1 MRLVSVIKK
10 LICPVLSVLI
20 LTVMLTSCGSTRP
33 YVYMQGQFDTA
44 KLSQLKILEPVIQK
58 GDLLSIIIYSDDPEA
73 TRIFN
78 QPLIISQSPSAS
90 STSST
95 GASEGSQGSLSG
107 ASPTTAGYLVDE
119 NGYIEFQKLNR
130 LHVEGLTR
138 AQLKDTLVLKL
149 SEYLKNVFC
158 TIRFLNYRFTMLGEV
173 NRPSIY
179 SIPNDHVNIWE
190 ALAMSGDLTF
200 YARRDNL
207 LIIREKEGKREFAR
221 IDLTKPEVMASP
233 YFYLQQN
240 DIVYVEQNKKKAV
253 ANDAVT
259 ARNISIAATVVS
271 TIAIIYSIFKK

>member
-1 MRLVSVIKK
+1 MRLLFLIRN
-10 LICPVLSVLI
+10 LICPVISLLI

-33 YVYMQGQFDTA
+33 YVYMQGQFDTT
-44 KLSQLKILEPVIQK
+44 KLSQLKIIEPVIQK
-58 GDLLSIIIYSDDPEA
+58 GDLLSIILYSDDPEA

-78 QPLIISQSPSAS
+78 QPLIVSQSPSA
-90 STSST
+90 TSGGT
-95 GASEGSQGSLSG
+95 GTSEGTQSSVSG
-107 ASPTTAGYLVDE
+107 TSPTTAGYLVDE
-119 NGYIEFQKLNR
+119 NGYIEFYKLNR

-149 SEYLKNVFC
+149 SNYLQNVFC

-179 SIPNDHVNIWE
+179 SIPSDHVNIWE

-200 YARRDNL
+200 YARRDNV

>member
-1 MRLVSVIKK
+1 MRLLSLVRK
-10 LICPVLSVLI
+10 LICPVISLLI

-44 KLSQLKILEPVIQK
+44 KLSQLKVIEPIIQK

-78 QPLIISQSPSAS
+78 QPLIISQSPSAAS
-90 STSST
+90 GGT
-95 GASEGSQGSLSG
+95 GTSEGTQNSLSG

-149 SEYLKNVFC
+149 SDYLKNVFC

-200 YARRDNL
+200 FARRDNV

-221 IDLTKPEVMASP
+221 IDLTKPEVMTSP